1 MTKYALTI
9 TPIVMSLEEL
19 IPTAKMRSRGV
30 SILFRTMLV
39 TSTLVVALSVPF
51 FGNVSMYP

>member
-1 MTKYALTI
+1 
-9 TPIVMSLEEL
+9 MSLEEL